1 VEVDDLVLRSSA
13 LVLILLAVAGLLTFV
28 TLRMDWD
35 LPSASLGSSGAR
47 GGPPDEFIRRAGY
60 HGGRLWTVSYGG
72 ELWSLAENEATPRRE
87 LAAFRV
93 VDLCDEGSQLEA
105 LVVEGAGWR
114 LETLQGGVWTPG
126 VPIAAKE
133 DFALSLICDGQ
144 TRLLTDRRVIDA
156 RTGERIA
163 LLQKRLPTFPDN
175 RATAIGREI
184 YFSTGSGEVGTA
196 FYRIDPET
204 GVTDTVRDN
213 GADPDCGTL
222 INACLEVTAVVPAP
236 WDRQCILLSQRA
248 SHAGSHG
255 RVTELCRGGAARIV
269 HKGPCFFQPSTDR
282 GCSEEFDGLVVRG
295 GAVLAAGSNG
305 LVELGHAGAGAQ
317 VALPAFESRWPL
329 HVGFAQD
336 FVVISLE
343 GLPRRHGPHRIMLVH
358 KTPDIGRTAVTDR
371 RG

>member
-1 VEVDDLVLRSSA
+1 MLRSSA

-35 LPSASLGSSGAR
+35 LPSASLGSRGAR
-47 GGPPDEFIRRAGY
+47 SGPPDEFIRRAGY
-60 HGGRLWTVSYGG
+60 HDGCLWTVNHGG
-72 ELWSLAENEATPRRE
+72 EVLSLSEDEGAPRKE
-87 LAAFRV
+87 LAGSRV
-93 VDLCDEGSQLEA
+93 IDLCDDGPQLEA
-105 LVVEGAGWR
+105 LVAEGAGWR
-114 LETLQGGVWTPG
+114 LMTLQGGIWTAG
-126 VPIAAKE
+126 MPIAANE
-133 DFALSLICDGQ
+133 DFALSLICGGQ

-156 RTGERIA
+156 RTGKRIA

-236 WDRQCILLSQRA
+236 WDPQCILLSQRA

-255 RVTELCRGGAARIV
+255 RITELCRGGAARIV

-305 LVELGHAGAGAQ
+305 LVELGRAGAGAQ

-329 HVGFAQD
+329 HVGFGQD
-336 FVVISLE
+336 FVVISLD
-343 GLPRRHGPHRIMLVH
+343 GLPRRHGPHRIMLVR
-358 KTPDIGRTAVTDR
+358 KTPDIGRTTVTDR